1 MPKPLSRR
9 TFLRGVGTAM
19 ALPLLDAMMPRSA
32 FAAPPAGSTPNRLVV
47 FYVPNGIH
55 MPGWTPQAQGANFD
69 LPPILEALSPHKND
83 LLVLSGLDNLAA
95 IDPGVP
101 GDHARGTGSFLT
113 CAPVFKTEGAN
124 IQNGVSIDQHVAQNV
139 GGLTAF
145 PSLELGSEGGGSTG
159 GCDSG
164 YSCAYSRN
172 ISWSDANSP
181 VAKEISPHEAFDRLF
196 AGKDTSMTPEQAA
209 IRRQLKL
216 SVLDFVLDDAKALHA
231 KLGQRDR
238 EKLDEY
244 MTAVNELEKRLNKP
258 PDPNECVVGP
268 KPSITLG
275 LEGHVK
281 LMMDI
286 MVLAMRCDQTR
297 VMTYMLGN
305 AGSNRTYNFLGITE
319 GHHYLSH
326 HENNPAKQAKLQ
338 TINIWEVEQL
348 AYLLTEMKKVE
359 EVDGNLLDHSM
370 VFFSSECEDGN
381 AHRHKNLP
389 VIVAGRG
396 NGALSPGRHIHYDGA
411 QPIADLY
418 ISMMNAMGVPET
430 TFGQDGTAPLTGL
443 SG

>member
-1 MPKPLSRR
+1 MTKPLPRR

-32 FAAPPAGSTPNRLVV
+32 RAADPVTASPNRLVV

-55 MPGWTPQAQGANFD
+55 MEEWTPQSEGADFE
-69 LPPILEALSPHKND
+69 LPAILQPLAAHKND

-95 IDPGVP
+95 ITNVP

-113 CAPVFKTEGAN
+113 CMPVFKTEGAD
-124 IQNGVSIDQHVAQNV
+124 ILNGTSLDQRIAQAV
-139 GGLTAF
+139 GNQTAF

-172 ISWSDANSP
+172 IAWSDANTP
-181 VAKEISPHEAFDRLF
+181 VAKETNPREAFDRLF
-196 AGKDTSMTPEQAA
+196 SDKDTSMTPEQAA

-216 SVLDFVLDDAKALHA
+216 SVLDFVLDDAKALNA
-231 KLGQRDR
+231 KVGQRDR

-258 PDPNECVVGP
+258 AEPNECVVGP
-268 KPSITLG
+268 KPDVPTDLPD
-275 LEGHVK
+275 HVRTM
-281 LMMDI
+281 LDV

-297 VMTYMLGN
+297 VITYMLGN
-305 AGSNRTYNFLGITE
+305 AGSNKTHKFLGLNE

-326 HENNPAKQAKLQ
+326 HEKKAEKQAKVQ
-338 TINIWEVEQL
+338 TINVWEVEQL
-348 AYLLTEMKKVE
+348 AYLLAEMKKVQE
-359 EVDGNLLDHSM
+359 IDGNLLDHSM
-370 VFFSSECEDGN
+370 VFFSSECADGN
-381 AHRHKNLP
+381 SHSHKNLP
-389 VIVAGRG
+389 VLVAGRG
-396 NGALSPGRHIHYDGA
+396 NGALSPGRHINYDGA

-418 ISMMNAMGVPET
+418 VSFMNAMGVADT
-430 TFGQDGTAPLTGL
+430 TFGQDGTGPLANIKL
-443 SG
+443 